1 MPAHNPRILLKG
13 AAVVAVPGLVLGGLI
28 LALSLGLDCSLGPCR
43 DLSEAAREEERLVD
57 DLRVIERIEEAKH
70 GVVRDLLAG
79 RLTLPEAAARF
90 RDLDREQ
97 PGFNWVAFRRA
108 YPCDTDDE
116 RHCREVLAWA
126 RRAGPATS
134 PVAARSADRATQPDR
149 RSPGARGAG
158 D

>member
-1 MPAHNPRILLKG
+1 M
-13 AAVVAVPGLVLGGLI
+13 AVPGLVLGGLI

-57 DLRVIERIEEAKH
+57 VMRVIERIEEAKH
-70 GVVRDLLAG
+70 GVVRDLLAE

-97 PGFNWVAFRRA
+97 PGFNWVAFRRT

-116 RHCREVLAWA
+116 RHCREVLAWVRCA
-126 RRAGPATS
+126 E
-134 PVAARSADRATQPDR
+134 RATQPDR

>member
-28 LALSLGLDCSLGPCR
+28 LALSLGLDCWLGLCGDR
-43 DLSEAAREEERLVD
+43 SEAAREEERLVD

-97 PGFNWVAFRRA
+97 PGFNWVAFRRT

-116 RHCREVLAWA
+116 RHCREVLAWVRCA
-126 RRAGPATS
+126 E
-134 PVAARSADRATQPDR
+134 RATQPDR

>member
-28 LALSLGLDCSLGPCR
+28 LTLPLGLDCVTGPSR

-57 DLRVIERIEEAKH
+57 VMRVIERIEEAKH
-70 GVVRDLLAG
+70 GVVRDLLAE

-97 PGFNWVAFRRA
+97 PGFNWVAFRRT

-116 RHCREVLAWA
+116 RHCREVLAWVRCA
-126 RRAGPATS
+126 E
-134 PVAARSADRATQPDR
+134 RATQPDR